1 MKAVI
6 QRDVVLNETV
16 FNYSGE
22 VEDAETR
29 DTVEVQVHSKET
41 TRPEVQNQ
49 LPERQ
54 RRPPVRYGQDEF
66 ADTVTKDVHHV
77 AYDVSQIME
86 PKTMQEA
93 LASDHAKEW
102 KAAAD
107 LELGSLMANETWE
120 PAKLLSGHKP
130 IKCNCVQG
138 KTQ

>member
-29 DTVEVQVHSKET
+29 DTVEVQVDSKEA

-107 LELGSLMANETWE
+107 SELGSLMANETW
-120 PAKLLSGHKP
+120 LSYSVV
-130 IKCNCVQG
+130 INQ
-138 KTQ
+138 